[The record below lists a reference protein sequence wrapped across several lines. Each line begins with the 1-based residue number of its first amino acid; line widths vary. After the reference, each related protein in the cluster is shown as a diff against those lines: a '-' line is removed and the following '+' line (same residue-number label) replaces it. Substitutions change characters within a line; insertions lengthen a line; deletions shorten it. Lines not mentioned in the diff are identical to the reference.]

1 MSRNNATLSISPK
14 GLHAGMSFEEFAAW
28 GSDDVAFIKPSM
40 LEGEPV
46 CILTNARGA
55 PLGIGSDE
63 ETAVAEA
70 IALGF
75 TPYTVH

>member
-1 MSRNNATLSISPK
+1 
-14 GLHAGMSFEEFAAW
+14 MSFEEFAAW

-46 CILTNARGA
+46 CILTNASGA
-55 PLGIGSDE
+55 PLGIGSDA